1 MITKK
6 ETSYQDKSLALFD
19 AWFSENYTSIK
30 NKVLPYTIYGELLT
44 PTLEDA
50 FHDAY
55 LLARNEVLGT
65 NETEFE
71 LIFIAAYKRTYKR
84 LFLMA
89 TSKENKEI
97 RPKDLFWA
105 FLRADD
111 DNDRLTENA
120 RKEKRLE
127 LIEIMNKWAYVTF
140 SADEYQLFRLY
151 FKNGFS
157 QDDLAD
163 YYGVSQMAIS
173 KRIGHMKTMLCARF
187 EGDFMNLL

>member
-1 MITKK
+1 MVTI
-6 ETSYQDKSLALFD
+6 SFD
-19 AWFSENYTSIK
+19 DWFATNYERLK
-30 NKVLPYTIYGELLT
+30 AKLLPTTIFGEYYILST
-44 PTLEDA
+44 EDA

-89 TSKENKEI
+89 TSKENREI

-105 FLRADD
+105 FLCAENDI
-111 DNDRLTENA
+111 DRLTENA
-120 RKEKRLE
+120 RKEKLFE
-127 LIEIMNKWAYVTF
+127 LIEIINKWAYVTF

-151 FKNGFS
+151 FKNGFR
-157 QDDLAD
+157 QLDLAD
-163 YYGVSQMAIS
+163 YYGVSQVAIS
-173 KRIGHMKTMLCARF
+173 KRIGHMKAMLCARF
-187 EGDFMNLL
+187 EGDFINLL